1 MRRDDFM
8 KRGKRGISKTK
19 LFKILSKKGLSIER
33 VTIGDK
39 RVWKLSNGK
48 VYDSLAQIS
57 EAYIK

>member
-8 KRGKRGISKTK
+8 KRGKRTVSKTK
-19 LFKILSKKGLSIER
+19 LFKILSEKELSIER
-33 VTIGDK
+33 VIIGDK

-57 EAYIK
+57 ETYIK

>member
-1 MRRDDFM
+1 M

-19 LFKILSKKGLSIER
+19 LFKILSEKELSIER

-48 VYDSLAQIS
+48 IYDSLVQIS
-57 EAYIK
+57 EVYIK